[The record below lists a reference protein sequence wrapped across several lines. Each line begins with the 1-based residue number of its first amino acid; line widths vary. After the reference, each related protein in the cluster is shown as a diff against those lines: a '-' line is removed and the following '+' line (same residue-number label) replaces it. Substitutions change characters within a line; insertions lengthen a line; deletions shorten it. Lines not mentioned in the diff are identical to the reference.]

1 MKVVNWLNKSLEKT
15 LICIL
20 LLAMVFCIT
29 AQLILRWTGQN
40 LSWTEEIA
48 RYCFV
53 WLIWVASAEAV
64 KLRKHIKVEILFV
77 VIKKEHIKTLI
88 SIIANILFMVF
99 CVVMAYFE
107 VILLYK
113 VGFVQHQV
121 APATQIPMALPEAS
135 VAVGLI
141 LMLIRLVQ
149 DTVLLIHE
157 YKDKKKEVEA

>member
-1 MKVVNWLNKSLEKT
+1 
-15 LICIL
+15 
-20 LLAMVFCIT
+20 
-29 AQLILRWTGQN
+29 
-40 LSWTEEIA
+40 
-48 RYCFV
+48 
-53 WLIWVASAEAV
+53 VASAEAV